1 MYTHHEENLP
11 IKSGAPSHWLWAWKL
26 TVLPQ
31 SIKLQT
37 DQTSSWLFFFFFV
50 QTLPPWETPSAA
62 NGAQQRL
69 PSVVSDTHVWCDLW
83 LTSTNPQQILLS
95 LPLHSHDPPLY
106 QQRRAFLKTY
116 LSQHKSTTM
125 SQENGIDAEVNY
137 TKKSYVFEVPHEI
150 KFIHEDDAPTD
161 PPCVLVK
168 ICIVVTLE
176 HIPFT
181 AHVQGISEGLTGQ
194 GK

>member
-1 MYTHHEENLP
+1 M
-11 IKSGAPSHWLWAWKL
+11 
-26 TVLPQ
+26 
-31 SIKLQT
+31 
-37 DQTSSWLFFFFFV
+37 
-50 QTLPPWETPSAA
+50 
-62 NGAQQRL
+62 
-69 PSVVSDTHVWCDLW
+69 
-83 LTSTNPQQILLS
+83 
-95 LPLHSHDPPLY
+95 
-106 QQRRAFLKTY
+106 
-116 LSQHKSTTM
+116 M

-181 AHVQGISEGLTGQ
+181 AHVQGISEGLTGH